1 MLTCFFE
8 DGKKAEGGLR
18 HVTVDAIV
26 VNEKNEVLLVKR
38 ATHLFHPNLYTVP
51 GGFLDRDETTAEGVL
66 RELQEETG
74 YTGEILSLFQ
84 INDNPQRPKED
95 RQTVDFVYIVRITGG
110 QAQIN
115 SEVSEI
121 NWFDKESLP
130 KDEEFAFD
138 HRAAIMKY
146 FDYKEN
152 PFELPLVGGV
162 QV

>member
-8 DGKKAEGGLR
+8 DGEKAKGGLR
-18 HVTVDAIV
+18 HVTVDAIA

-38 ATHLFHPNLYTVP
+38 AAHLFHPNLFTVP
-51 GGFLDRDETTAEGVL
+51 GGFLDRDETTAKGVL

-74 YTGEILSLFQ
+74 YTGEIISLFQ

-95 RQTVDFVYIVRITGG
+95 RQTVDFVYIVHITGG
-110 QAQIN
+110 QIQIN

-121 NWFDKESLP
+121 SWFGKKDLP
-130 KDEEFAFD
+130 EDEEFAFD

-146 FDYKEN
+146 FEYKEK
-152 PFELPLVGGV
+152 PFALPLIGEM